1 MRLLLGILLNG
12 LLVYFAAWLLPG
24 VAVEGFGIAILA
36 GIALAIVNFFIKPIL
51 TLLTLPITILTLG
64 LFLLIINGAM
74 VLLVDWLI
82 TGFEVQGWLWAIF
95 FSIILALL
103 NLLVGNVEGA

>member
-1 MRLLLGILLNG
+1 MRLILGILLNG
-12 LLVYFAAWLLPG
+12 LLVYFASWLLPG
-24 VAVEGFGIAILA
+24 VSVQGFGVAILT
-36 GIALAIVNFFIKPIL
+36 GIALALVNFFIKPVL

-64 LFLLIINGAM
+64 LFLLVINGAM

-82 TGFEVQGWLWAIF
+82 TGFDVQGWFWAIF

-103 NLLVGNVEGA
+103 NMIIGNLEGA